1 VLLCSGAPRPTGV
14 IPLILGCVCVQVW
27 DWDRHGGDD
36 HISQVKLTSLDIRT
50 RCCLPDRRPVKYQL
64 GCIPGAKKQELK

>member
-1 VLLCSGAPRPTGV
+1 
-14 IPLILGCVCVQVW
+14 VQVW